1 MNEKCIVSNLSETK
15 FIKQGKNSLEIVA
28 KQELATEF
36 KPLKAQNILINLPSG
51 FKKTDNWKI
60 IKFENEISQNQI
72 DYIEETANQPYQQ
85 CFDVDMTYEKHQIL
99 DVLIKTIE
107 EKDNEYQRLNN
118 QLTKVS
124 RAITDYNHFKEI
136 NAGKRSAS
144 QRCKDD
150 TFYEKLLI
158 QRRKLKDEIQI
169 LECIDELINDSKY
182 TKIIEKYRL
191 LGKHTYCPRELNS
204 LFDTKELPDFIEW
217 YNEKRG

>member
-1 MNEKCIVSNLSETK
+1 MNEKCIISNLSETK

-51 FKKTDNWKI
+51 FKRTDNWKI

-85 CFDVDMTYEKHQIL
+85 CFDIDMTYNKHQIL

-118 QLTKVS
+118 QLIKVS

-136 NAGKRSAS
+136 NVGKRSAS

-150 TFYEKLLI
+150 IFYEKLLI
-158 QRRKLKDEIQI
+158 QRRKLKQEIQV

-182 TKIIEKYRL
+182 IKIIDKYRL
-191 LGKHTYCPRELNS
+191 LDKYTYCPRELNE
-204 LFDTKELPDFIEW
+204 LFNTKEFPDFVEW
-217 YNEKRG
+217 YNGNKN

>member
-51 FKKTDNWKI
+51 FKRTDNWKI
-60 IKFENEISQNQI
+60 IKFENEIQQNQI
-72 DYIEETANQPYQQ
+72 DYIEEIADEKYEQ
-85 CFDVDMTYEKHQIL
+85 CFDVNMTYDKHQIL
-99 DVLIKTIE
+99 DVILKTIE

-118 QLTKVS
+118 QLIKIS

-136 NAGKRSAS
+136 NIGKRSAS

-150 TFYEKLLI
+150 TFYSQLLS
-158 QRRKLKDEIQI
+158 QRRIIKQEMQLLEWIDGLLNDEKYYK
-169 LECIDELINDSKY
+169 IND
-182 TKIIEKYRL
+182 KYRNF
-191 LGKHTYCPRELNS
+191 GKWSYVPKELNN
-204 LFDTKELPDFIEW
+204 LFETNQFPDFKEW
-217 YNEKRG
+217 YNRK

>member
-51 FKKTDNWKI
+51 FKRTDNWKI
-60 IKFENEISQNQI
+60 IKFENEISKNQI

-85 CFDVDMTYEKHQIL
+85 CFDIDMTYEKHQIL

-107 EKDNEYQRLNN
+107 EKDNEYQKLNN

-150 TFYEKLLI
+150 IFYEKLLI

-169 LECIDELINDSKY
+169 LECIDELINDGKY
-182 TKIIEKYRL
+182 VKIIDKYRL

-204 LFDTKELPDFIEW
+204 LFDAKEFPDFIEW
-217 YNEKRG
+217 YNGK

>member
-1 MNEKCIVSNLSETK
+1 MNEKCIISNLSETK

-36 KPLKAQNILINLPSG
+36 KPLKAQNLLINLPNG

-60 IKFENEISQNQI
+60 IKFENEISKNQI

-85 CFDVDMTYEKHQIL
+85 CFDVDMTYDKHQIL

-150 TFYEKLLI
+150 IFYSQLLS
-158 QRRKLKDEIQI
+158 QRRIIKQEMQL
-169 LECIDELINDSKY
+169 LEWIDELLNNEKY
-182 TKIIEKYRL
+182 YKIIDKYRNFE
-191 LGKHTYCPRELNS
+191 KCNYVPRELDD
-204 LFDTKELPDFIEW
+204 LFKTGQFPDFKEW
-217 YNEKRG
+217 YNKK

>member
-51 FKKTDNWKI
+51 FKRTDNWKI
-60 IKFENEISQNQI
+60 IKFENEISKNQI

-150 TFYEKLLI
+150 IFYEKLLI
-158 QRRKLKDEIQI
+158 QRRKLKQEIQV

-182 TKIIEKYRL
+182 TKIIDKYRL
-191 LGKHTYCPRELNS
+191 LDKNTYCPRELNE
-204 LFDTKELPDFIEW
+204 LFDTKEFPDFVEW
-217 YNEKRG
+217 YNGNKN